1 MSVTRFG
8 YNSEEKPLDGC
19 GAGNKRERILGIRFI
34 LIYWIIHMGYMTS
47 LL

>member
-19 GAGNKRERILGIRFI
+19 GAGNKRERRSGTRFI
-34 LIYWIIHMGYMTS
+34 LIYSIIHMRYMMS